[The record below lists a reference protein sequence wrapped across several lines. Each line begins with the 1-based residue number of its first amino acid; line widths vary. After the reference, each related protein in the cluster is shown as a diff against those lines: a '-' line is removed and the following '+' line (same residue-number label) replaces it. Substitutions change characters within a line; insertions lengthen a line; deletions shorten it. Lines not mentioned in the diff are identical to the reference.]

1 MDPQV
6 KANNRPQRKGR
17 TRTSRVS
24 SQHQVT
30 IPIEVLREAG
40 LTMGDEVKFE
50 ATDQGIVIT
59 RITSTSKNEWFGILD
74 RINPGF
80 DWHKER
86 EDAWSE

>member
-1 MDPQV
+1 
-6 KANNRPQRKGR
+6 
-17 TRTSRVS
+17 
-24 SQHQVT
+24 
-30 IPIEVLREAG
+30 
-40 LTMGDEVKFE
+40 MGDEVKFE